1 MTTAK
6 HLMELNGT
14 NFKQKTSNK
23 YCCEKY
29 NYITD
34 NNNNTDVHIM
44 KTKNMNELNG
54 FEIKQKIRNEYCCEI
69 CNRLYATASGLWK
82 HKTICKIADNTGI
95 KADEPTEKELI
106 MMVIKQN
113 TELIKENSDLKTMMM
128 ELTERARS

>member
-1 MTTAK
+1 MELFGTNIKQKTSKKYCCEICNYITDRKNNYVTHMTTAK

-34 NNNNTDVHIM
+34 NNNTDVHIM
-44 KTKNMNELNG
+44 KTKNLNELNG

-82 HKTICKIADNTGI
+82 HTQKCQMF
-95 KADEPTEKELI
+95 KECLVW
-106 MMVIKQN
+106 MRC
-113 TELIKENSDLKTMMM
+113 LC
-128 ELTERARS
+128 